1 MLLPPSADWG
11 RPKGPRKEEI
21 VTLHKVYLALLAIK
35 KYADGL
41 GVPIANAHIE
51 GTCGEIRESHMS
63 KSRYYA
69 HAFHEPYG
77 GICVHPAIEELPQ
90 AVVTGIIVHEVG
102 HVVSS
107 VREDGSA
114 EPSADQW
121 VRDNLGLE
129 VRYDPKNTLQF
140 LDEEDMQKLGIS

>member
-1 MLLPPSADWG
+1 MD
-11 RPKGPRKEEI
+11 
-21 VTLHKVYLALLAIK
+21 LHKTFYAMLAIK

-51 GTCGEIRESHMS
+51 GTCGEIRRAH
-63 KSRYYA
+63 KAKTRYYA
-69 HAFHEPYG
+69 HAFHLPN

-102 HVVSS
+102 HVVSG
-107 VREDGSA
+107 VCEDGSA

-129 VRYDPKNTLQF
+129 VRYDPKSTLQF
-140 LDEEDMQKLGIS
+140 LDDADMQKLGIC